1 MRFQM
6 LGPLFVSA
14 GLLLAVA
21 VPAAATS
28 LPIEENEYLPPED
41 TTTYKER
48 SLRRQGSL
56 TIEHP
61 YEGRRRGSGNSAAMA
76 GFCHEGGLVRRR
88 GLGLVR
94 QREICEN
101 VAPRTLA
108 PGDSAPRPRW
118 TGQPSVFQPLLDIE
132 HWFAF

>member
-1 MRFQM
+1 MRFPM
-6 LGPLFVSA
+6 LGPVLLSA
-14 GLLLAVA
+14 GLLLVPALPAVA
-21 VPAAATS
+21 AS

-61 YEGRRRGSGNSAAMA
+61 YEGQRRGGSAAIA
-76 GFCHEGGLVRRR
+76 GFCHDGGLVRRR
-88 GLGLVR
+88 ELGLVR
-94 QREICEN
+94 QREVCEN

-118 TGQPSVFQPLLDIE
+118 TGKPSFFQPLLDIE